1 MSRALIIGVGIGGL
15 CAALALRQAG
25 IDVTV
30 FERVTEM
37 HEVGAGLTLWTNAVR
52 ALQKLGLTDALQ
64 AIGAASTRGSISSW
78 QGEIL
83 SDIPVDE
90 LLKKF

>member
-1 MSRALIIGVGIGGL
+1 MSRALIIGGGIGGL

-37 HEVGAGLTLWTNAVR
+37 HEVGAGFAEAGIDR
-52 ALQKLGLTDALQ
+52 C
-64 AIGAASTRGSISSW
+64 AASHRGSQHTW
-78 QGEIL
+78 KHPL
-83 SDIPVDE
+83 VAR
-90 LLKKF
+90 